1 MIVAALAACAADP
14 LLLLFLPRG
23 GGAVNLAIAQAGA
36 MLVALIVLTGFASRT
51 KRQWP
56 RPRDLAVTI
65 FANALMSAIILP
77 MRAQEPGLATLA
89 EQIAAGVAIYSVVVL
104 GFDVA
109 GLRSLTI
116 AHLRLTFARMK
127 TL

>member
-1 MIVAALAACAADP
+1 ADP

-23 GGAVNLAIAQAGA
+23 GGASTLAIAQAGA
-36 MLVALIVLTGFASRT
+36 MLAALIVLIFFASRA

-56 RPRDLAVTI
+56 RLRDLAVTVL
-65 FANALMSAIILP
+65 ANGVMSAFVLP
-77 MRAQEPGLATLA
+77 MRSQEPGLATLI
-89 EQIAAGVAIYSVVVL
+89 EQIGTGVAVYAVVVL

-116 AHLRLTFARMK
+116 ARLRLAAARMK